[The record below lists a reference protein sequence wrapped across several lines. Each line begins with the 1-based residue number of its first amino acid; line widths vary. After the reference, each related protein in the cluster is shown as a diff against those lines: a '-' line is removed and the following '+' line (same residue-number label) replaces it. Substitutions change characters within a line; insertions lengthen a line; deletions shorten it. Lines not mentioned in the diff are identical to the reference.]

1 MLYKDRSIDNAI
13 SGKMKKVKVT
23 IKQSVAYFIKII
35 ILWIP
40 RYSLVLGVVGDS
52 FFILTVLIVLK
63 NYTRIELFSCDVL
76 NFFEHRCI
84 IYEN

>member
-23 IKQSVAYFIKII
+23 IKQSVACFIKII

-52 FFILTVLIVLK
+52 FCILTVLIVLK
-63 NYTRIELFSCDVL
+63 TTQEL
-76 NFFEHRCI
+76 NFFLVR
-84 IYEN
+84 Y